1 GVTSAEL
8 EALACFAHG
17 SEVPAEVIQR
27 VSTDEAIAE
36 LLRRRL
42 LEASPTVFQLTRAGL
57 GAAALDRLDPLD
69 RSTLF
74 GRLGAAWAPLS
85 EPWAVLYRC
94 WMGRLDSETTV
105 AALDTIFRLE
115 PDTDPRLADALAEI
129 VAAAPPERQ
138 RAGDWIAL
146 MRVRDCARQL
156 PGAVEAFWK
165 AWRAERYTEDDLV
178 TLVRW
183 RWFLS
188 QLTGDPALGLPTPAE
203 LARLATLKSHHTFEG
218 LVLAARSA
226 VMLGATEQAR
236 RLLDQAQ
243 QMSRSARLKDRA
255 LWRLVHGELQVRSGH
270 PIRPEALRELVTRW
284 CDLTDRDS
292 WYDDVLAVRALIAAE
307 AYEDAQQFL
316 LTVEAAYAAV
326 GGHAAA
332 FLLTVRLEVEL
343 ASFSMSSALA
353 TAEQLRTTPTG
364 GVVHLHGLGADLIRA
379 EALGGVDDGTF
390 GHLRERVCLTDEL
403 RLAREL
409 GYQHLIA
416 GRYADAVFQLE
427 SALRD
432 DRTLTEAQRWEVLA
446 DLVEAHLATGNRAG
460 AEEAGRSAPTSSP
473 TSPRAAAPASR
484 CRALLAPPIE
494 TRNAFA
500 EALEQ
505 TSHGLPWIYRGR
517 TLLAYARRL
526 SQLGGTDE
534 ATALRQEA
542 AALFRHHGLL
552 GWQRHA
558 EQLRFTD
565 VDSPR
570 QRPRL
575 HDRLDVTE
583 TQIVRLVLSG
593 RKNKE
598 VASELYMSLRTLEK
612 ALTRIYRKLQVATKA
627 EMNVVLSAD
636 EVAGF
641 STTDS
646 PEVEAHQVR
655 PDPAPFP
662 PAAERGP
669 SVVPPSAPA
678 SLTSSP

>member
-1 GVTSAEL
+1 MARVRAVAGRRSGTERSLVITGERGSGKTSLIQAATDELDCDVLWFRGDSFSGVEPWAAMLNALRVLSTIDAFAGVLDDVTRAVTETVDNDLEVSRLGRRLVDALSQLPRPERAAVVAFEDIHLCDPQSFRLLGYLAHRNYLWDFSYVLTCDQDRLPNYFDDLPRVQLDGLAPEQLTQALTAWSGVAVDPAVGTALAHASAGNPSVAVEIMTELEPEQLVGDTSLPLLLPVTPTMNQLVGDVLDGVTSAEL

-42 LEASPTVFQLTRAGL
+42 LEASPTVFRLTRAGL
-57 GAAALDRLDPLD
+57 GAAALERLDPLD

-74 GRLGAAWAPLS
+74 ERLGAAWAPLS

-292 WYDDVLAVRALIAAE
+292 WYDDVL
-307 AYEDAQQFL
+307 
-316 LTVEAAYAAV
+316 
-326 GGHAAA
+326 
-332 FLLTVRLEVEL
+332 
-343 ASFSMSSALA
+343 
-353 TAEQLRTTPTG
+353 
-364 GVVHLHGLGADLIRA
+364 
-379 EALGGVDDGTF
+379 
-390 GHLRERVCLTDEL
+390 
-403 RLAREL
+403 
-409 GYQHLIA
+409 
-416 GRYADAVFQLE
+416 
-427 SALRD
+427 
-432 DRTLTEAQRWEVLA
+432 
-446 DLVEAHLATGNRAG
+446 
-460 AEEAGRSAPTSSP
+460 
-473 TSPRAAAPASR
+473 
-484 CRALLAPPIE
+484 
-494 TRNAFA
+494 
-500 EALEQ
+500 
-505 TSHGLPWIYRGR
+505 
-517 TLLAYARRL
+517 
-526 SQLGGTDE
+526 
-534 ATALRQEA
+534 
-542 AALFRHHGLL
+542 
-552 GWQRHA
+552 
-558 EQLRFTD
+558 
-565 VDSPR
+565 
-570 QRPRL
+570 
-575 HDRLDVTE
+575 
-583 TQIVRLVLSG
+583 
-593 RKNKE
+593 
-598 VASELYMSLRTLEK
+598 
-612 ALTRIYRKLQVATKA
+612 
-627 EMNVVLSAD
+627 
-636 EVAGF
+636 
-641 STTDS
+641 
-646 PEVEAHQVR
+646 
-655 PDPAPFP
+655 
-662 PAAERGP
+662 
-669 SVVPPSAPA
+669 
-678 SLTSSP
+678 